1 MTIAVFGALYLGEYQ
16 EAAVVITLF
25 ALGERLET
33 FGIEQSKSALQALVE
48 RTPKTARVKTANGE
62 TAEKKVEEITI
73 GEVLIIK
80 PSDMIALDAEEDQ
93 DISAA

>member
-1 MTIAVFGALYLGEYQ
+1 MTIAAFGAFYLGEYE

-48 RTPKTARVKTANGE
+48 RTPKTAAVKIENGE
-62 TAEKKVEEITI
+62 TAEKKVEEISV
-73 GEVLIIK
+73 GEILIIK
-80 PSDMIALDAEEDQ
+80 PSDMIALDAE
-93 DISAA
+93 IIKGNFFG